1 MRIRFIPTRVGQI
14 NMSQAF
20 KICENRFIPTRV
32 GQMRREEKRNP
43 RSPRFIPTRVG
54 QIGENEK
61 HYVCPVRFIP
71 TRVGQMQA
79 ELYVGGAWVAVHPH
93 ACGAD
98 SGERLMDDITS
109 SGSSP
114 RVWGRCAR
122 SAVVYLADERFI
134 PTRVGQIAVRRQTQF
149 GEVRFIPTRVG
160 QIHVPDATTVV
171 LPRFIPTRV
180 GQMLCRRTAHG
191 TRFPVHPHA
200 CGADGI

>member
-98 SGERLMDDITS
+98 SVGASMM
-109 SGSSP
+109 
-114 RVWGRCAR
+114 R
-122 SAVVYLADERFI
+122 S
-134 PTRVGQIAVRRQTQF
+134 
-149 GEVRFIPTRVG
+149 
-160 QIHVPDATTVV
+160 
-171 LPRFIPTRV
+171 
-180 GQMLCRRTAHG
+180 
-191 TRFPVHPHA
+191 
-200 CGADGI
+200 